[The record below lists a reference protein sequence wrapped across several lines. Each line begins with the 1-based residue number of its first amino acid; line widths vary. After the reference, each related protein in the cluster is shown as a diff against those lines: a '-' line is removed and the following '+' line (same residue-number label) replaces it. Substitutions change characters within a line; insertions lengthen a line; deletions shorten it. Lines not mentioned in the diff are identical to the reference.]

1 MTNYTRIRDVKD
13 VIDLLLDD
21 SIEVSIE
28 TNVYPSV
35 YLGVAIYELENYGDY
50 FLLNHK
56 NPYNTFLK
64 ENMYVNYIEPMR
76 KFAAINKLYL
86 DVLLSE
92 RNTLRKIYGVDN
104 NDTIEHILNIIET
117 YELRNYNKVVIENLM
132 HFKRTIIDM
141 DQKDKKQKIE
151 IYTICRF
158 ANSSVIAKT
167 TNIEEA
173 KRICTNNYGSMVID
187 SKGNKLYGI
196 KDVERRLNK
205 NIQDINYIKGIDIGT
220 IVNVRKANLYET
232 SKSDKPMR
240 NISGS
245 YKIASN
251 KINGRYKLANIK
263 DMSLV
268 YGYVNIKEIEK
279 INS

>member
-1 MTNYTRIRDVKD
+1 MTNNIRDIKD
-13 VIDLLLDD
+13 IIDLLQEDA
-21 SIEVSIE
+21 IRASIE
-28 TNVYPSV
+28 TNIYPSV
-35 YLGVAIYELENYGDY
+35 YLGVAIYEFRKYGDY

-64 ENMYVNYIEPMR
+64 ENMYLNYIEPMR
-76 KFAAINKLYL
+76 KFVAINKLYS

-92 RNTLRKIYGVDN
+92 RNTLRKIYGIDN
-104 NDTIEHILNIIET
+104 IDIIEDILNIIET
-117 YELRNYNKVVIENLM
+117 YELRNYNKVVIENLI

-141 DQKDKKQKIE
+141 NPDDKKQKIE
-151 IYTICRF
+151 IYVVCRF
-158 ANSSVIAKT
+158 ANSSIIAKT

-173 KRICTNNYGSMVID
+173 KRICADNHGSMVID
-187 SKGNKLYGI
+187 SKGNRLYGT
-196 KDVERRLNK
+196 KDVERKLNK

-220 IVNVRKANLYET
+220 IVNVQKANLYET
-232 SKSDKPMR
+232 SKSNKPTR

-263 DMSLV
+263 DISLT